1 MSNQHDEGQTG
12 GNLYEGHPREVLAR
26 LGKIA
31 GRDDAVLPTAEEMR
45 DVIAYLSMSKQLGNL
60 TYKQMDAFWELNRRM
75 LNAEWFERNW
85 YREHPAYDMPEH
97 LELPEDD
104 TARHWFDY
112 YLERDQQNIVLKAAY
127 VQFKHV
133 LEEEPAPM
141 YPGR

>member
-1 MSNQHDEGQTG
+1 MSNQHDGDQTG

-31 GRDDAVLPTAEEMR
+31 GRDDAVLPTAEEMQ

-75 LNAEWFERNW
+75 LNAEFFEREW
-85 YREHPAYDMPEH
+85 YLEHPAYDMPEH

-104 TARHWFDY
+104 TARNWFNRD
-112 YLERDQQNIVLKAAY
+112 LEKDQQNIVLKAAY

-133 LEEEPAPM
+133 LEEEPAPT